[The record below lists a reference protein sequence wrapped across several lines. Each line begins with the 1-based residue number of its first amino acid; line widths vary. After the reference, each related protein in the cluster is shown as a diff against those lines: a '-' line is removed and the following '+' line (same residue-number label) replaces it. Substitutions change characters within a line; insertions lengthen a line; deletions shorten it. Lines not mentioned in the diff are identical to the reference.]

1 MVEIRLK
8 FLFLFFIIFTSA
20 LAAQTTE
27 ISGSVVGVGDVQNI
41 HVINK
46 SLNKF
51 TTTNKLG
58 GFTIEVRVSDTLIF
72 SSIRYKLKAIQVKQE
87 HIDEKRITVLL
98 EENVNELDQVIV
110 GKVLTGQLDSDVNN
124 TENDRDINFYDV
136 GIPGYKGKPKAQSER
151 RLHEAD
157 AGEMV
162 QIGLGFG
169 LNLNKLLNKVTGR
182 TKMLKERVRKESNTQ
197 LLNKVKDELADD
209 FFRTYPLEEE
219 LRTDFFYF
227 CSDDPDF
234 EVKCKGKSNIEI
246 FEFLTEKIIQYRANL
261 KGVEKKN

>member
-1 MVEIRLK
+1 MAEIRFKLP
-8 FLFLFFIIFTSA
+8 FLFFLMFSSA
-20 LAAQTTE
+20 LAAQTIE

-51 TTTNKLG
+51 TTTNKFG
-58 GFTIEVRVSDTLIF
+58 GFIIEVRISDTLVF

-98 EENVNELDQVIV
+98 EENVNELDQVVV

-136 GIPGYKGKPKAQSER
+136 GIPGYKGKPKTQSER

-157 AGEMV
+157 AGKMV
-162 QIGLGFG
+162 YVGLGFG

-182 TKMLKERVRKESNTQ
+182 TKELKERVRKESNTQ
-197 LLNKVKDELADD
+197 LINKVKDELADD
-209 FFRTYPLEEE
+209 FFKTYPLEED

-227 CSDDPDF
+227 CSDDLDF
-234 EVKCKGKSNIEI
+234 EARCEGRSNIEV
-246 FEFLTEKIIQYRANL
+246 FEFLVEKMAQYKANL
-261 KGVEKKN
+261 KEAGKKN